1 MHQHA
6 IATHRVV
13 LFASIIVLFCKAAA
27 ASVSAAK
34 TPSQISST
42 VILFNMKEIDT
53 SSTGDGDFTSQCIS
67 TLYKAADASG
77 SNTVNF
83 VNTQYWSYNISDKN
97 YVQFYCYKEH
107 YERETCIEFDAAA
120 VGRFKRG
127 MQNCFRKAV
136 EMGMDISLTPHL
148 DDAFGLGAWR
158 NALIMDPTAKHAGNN
173 TEQGGFSY
181 YDIML
186 RPLAQA
192 LNAVISN
199 STKVFFAM
207 QVS

>member
-1 MHQHA
+1 MHPHA
-6 IATHRVV
+6 NAPFVGVLIASLV
-13 LFASIIVLFCKAAA
+13 LLCTAAA
-27 ASVSAAK
+27 APGSAAK
-34 TPSQISST
+34 RASQISST
-42 VILFNMKEIDT
+42 VILFNMNEIDT
-53 SSTGDGDFTSQCIS
+53 ASTGDGDFTSQCIS
-67 TLYKAADASG
+67 TLYKAAESG

-97 YVQFYCYKEH
+97 HVQFYCYKEH
-107 YERETCIEFDAAA
+107 YERDTCIEFDAAA
-120 VGRFKRG
+120 IVRFKRG
-127 MQNCFRKAV
+127 MRNCFRKAV

-186 RPLAQA
+186 KPLAQA

-199 STKVFFAM
+199 STKVYFAM